1 MREILCALVTAYWV
15 VLILRAI
22 LSWFPIRPG
31 TGLASVYRVLLD
43 LTEPLLAPLR
53 RIIPPAGMLDV
64 SFIVLFVILIIVRQV
79 VCTG

>member
-15 VLILRAI
+15 VLIARAI

-31 TGLASVYRVLLD
+31 TGFASIYRVLLD
-43 LTEPLLAPLR
+43 LTEPVLAPLR
-53 RIIPPAGMLDV
+53 RMIPPAGMLDV
-64 SFIVLFVILIIVRQV
+64 SFIVLFVILIVVRQV